1 MPPKQKSPKPAA
13 PVPAKPPNR
22 VAIILTGIVLGAIW
36 GTVMW
41 GIFELSGQDSGLRG
55 WAYLTITIAMLGAGV
70 AAFFGSGSP
79 RASSAAAAADPPLNL
94 ARARRVDYP
103 PSVTVLGGELAVPC
117 TRNPLQ
123 RGVIPVRGADPRGRF
138 RAEQH

>member
-1 MPPKQKSPKPAA
+1 MPPEQKSPKPAA

-70 AAFFGSGSP
+70 AAFFGAVGASRRGERVTP
-79 RASSAAAAADPPLNL
+79 RLFG
-94 ARARRVDYP
+94 RR
-103 PSVTVLGGELAVPC
+103 
-117 TRNPLQ
+117 R
-123 RGVIPVRGADPRGRF
+123 R
-138 RAEQH
+138 

>member
-1 MPPKQKSPKPAA
+1 
-13 PVPAKPPNR
+13 
-22 VAIILTGIVLGAIW
+22 
-36 GTVMW
+36 MW
-41 GIFELSGQDSGLRG
+41 GIFELAGQDSGLRG

-70 AAFFGSGSP
+70 AAFFGAVRRLPPRGAGRP
-79 RASSAAAAADPPLNL
+79 RACSAAAAAADPPLNL

-123 RGVIPVRGADPRGRF
+123 RGVIPVRGADPRGRL